1 MFNIL
6 TEEFKNLVVEKLD
19 RSISIVR
26 GENNSV
32 YVLRIPTGTKV
43 RYCLKVF
50 NKQGEEVLTTNLL
63 NGAELVVKEV
73 KKYL

>member
-26 GENNSV
+26 GENNSI
-32 YVLRIPTGTKV
+32 YVLRIPTGTNE

>member
-6 TEEFKNLVVEKLD
+6 SEEFKNLVVEKLD

-32 YVLRIPTGTKV
+32 YVLRIPTGTNV

>member
-32 YVLRIPTGTKV
+32 YVLRIPTGTNV
-43 RYCLKVF
+43 RYCFKVF